1 MLALG
6 WGSPVMAG
14 AAVPATC
21 DPAFKN
27 AMDARAWMGGKRD
40 MESATSII
48 VRNPNDS
55 ILDMSCFDRNIA
67 EFATKNASLF
77 SDGHQR
83 YVATGADYGKL
94 FRQPPLCFGPGCV
107 CYANLTECVGVQ
119 GPTDT
124 YQPTFTPALGP
135 DPPGAAYT
143 NVSLDNSFINLV
155 RLAMRQYLG
164 PNFRDGAAP
173 AATICSD
180 MSNLWQTVKCTDINK
195 GGWITLA
202 AHVGTDRRPTA
213 YGACN
218 DRGVWSQRHAIAN
231 PAPGA
236 AGAVNALI
244 PYRTTI
250 YTVACNSIRPVPTGL
265 LIQGANGGFQP
276 DAVCPGVGCYYNRQA
291 NSCN

>member
-1 MLALG
+1 
-6 WGSPVMAG
+6 MAG

-21 DPAFKN
+21 DPGFKSV
-27 AMDARAWMGGKRD
+27 MDARAWMGGKRD

-67 EFATKNASLF
+67 EFATRDNFLF

-83 YVATGADYGKL
+83 YVATGAPHGRL
-94 FRQPPLCFGPGCV
+94 FRRPPLCFGPGCV
-107 CYANLTECVGVQ
+107 CYASLTECVGVQ
-119 GPTDT
+119 GPTDS
-124 YQPTFTPALGP
+124 YQPTFTPTEGP
-135 DPPGAAYT
+135 NPPGAAYT
-143 NVSLDNSFINLV
+143 NASLDNSFTNLI
-155 RLAMRQYLG
+155 RIAMRAHLS
-164 PNFRDGAAP
+164 PNFRVGAAP
-173 AATICSD
+173 APPATICSD
-180 MSNLWQTVKCTDINK
+180 MRNLWQTAKCADVNK
-195 GGWITLA
+195 SGWITLA

-218 DRGVWSQRHAIAN
+218 DRGKWGTQHTAAN

-236 AGAVNALI
+236 AGALNALVT
-244 PYRTTI
+244 YRDTMHPTNC
-250 YTVACNSIRPVPTGL
+250 TAIRPVLTGL
-265 LIQGANGGFQP
+265 LVQGTGTGAGNGNGTGFQQ